1 MLASQEGA
9 PSAGNAK
16 QAGKDP
22 KKDVKKPA
30 KGATAEVDR
39 NAPKPLEI
47 EYPEIASEVN
57 YLLIEKSFVQ
67 NKTS

>member
-16 QAGKDP
+16 PAGKDP
-22 KKDVKKPA
+22 KKDAKKPA
-30 KGATAEVDR
+30 KGATIEADR

-47 EYPEIASEVN
+47 EYPEIASECD

-67 NKTS
+67 NKSS